1 MSTNNVLAHKMY
13 TREILYKQE
22 GRDVAL
28 KFVKFLKRNYEDILG
43 REKEDKSGEYGGTNK
58 NGNWVESQYFARL
71 KKFGDF
77 KAATHFEG
85 GNRRPYMDFGISEIT
100 KNTITS

>member
-1 MSTNNVLAHKMY
+1 MV
-13 TREILYKQE
+13 
-22 GRDVAL
+22 L
-28 KFVKFLKRNYEDILG
+28 KFVEFLKKYYEDIRG
-43 REKEDKSGEYGGTNK
+43 PAKDDKSGEYGGFIG
-58 NGNWVESQYFARL
+58 NGNWVESQYIARL

>member
-1 MSTNNVLAHKMY
+1 M
-13 TREILYKQE
+13 
-22 GRDVAL
+22 
-28 KFVKFLKRNYEDILG
+28 VKFTLRNKHFKCENTNFI
-43 REKEDKSGEYGGTNK
+43 REVNTFLSDENGING
-58 NGNWVESQYFARL
+58 NGNWVESQYIARL